1 MLFRSYPKVT
11 IKRKHLSTA
20 LDGDTVQVK
29 LLALKK
35 EKKVRGEVIKVTN
48 RINRIFIGT
57 LEFDGNF
64 NFLIPDD
71 NKYYVDFLV
80 PTNKLKG
87 AKSGDKVSAKF
98 LSWTDPQKSPQA
110 EVIEILG
117 KAGEPKTEYLS
128 VIKDFALPDSFP
140 AKALEETKLL
150 PLKISAADIIGRLD
164 YRKELVITI
173 DPEDAKDFDDAL
185 SLKKLD
191 NGNFQL
197 GVHIADVSHYVKEN
211 SEIDKEA
218 LNRGTSVYLV
228 DQVVPMLP
236 ELLSNEIC
244 SLKPRRV
251 RLTFSV
257 IMEIN
262 SEGEVLNYEIAE
274 SVINSKRRFS
284 YIEVQ
289 KIIETGEGDY
299 KELVLE
305 LDKLAKTLRERRF
318 KKGGIDLQTV
328 EVKFILDS
336 NKKPTNALLRESN
349 DSTQLVEECM
359 LVANKTV
366 AEHIK
371 KLSAKFKLKTLL
383 PFLYRVHDEP
393 LPEKI
398 ADIVTFIKSITKSK
412 FQSSANLK
420 DINRLIK
427 QFEGKPE
434 KPIVHQLLV
443 RSMPKAEYTNENIG
457 HFGLGFSDYT
467 HFTSP
472 IRRYPDLVVH
482 RLIKRYNTQDY
493 KKENLSTL
501 SKKINEIG
509 LQTTAS
515 ERFAME
521 VERASVKL
529 AQTVL
534 SNSYLGKEFN
544 GTISGIVGFGLFVML
559 DDIYAEGLLHIKD
572 LNDDYYI
579 FDEKNFRLVGKRFNK
594 VFHFGKRI
602 RVKIINVNIEKRK
615 VDLR

>member
-1 MLFRSYPKVT
+1 MITKKKLTEKILKLLAKSEDSLQLKEISQSLGFVAHSEEHTFLRTTMAELCSDGLLVKSSKRKYSINDYEESTNLTGVLKIKDGRGYVNTDSKQYPKVT

-349 DSTQLVEECM
+349 DSTQLVE
-359 LVANKTV
+359 
-366 AEHIK
+366 
-371 KLSAKFKLKTLL
+371 
-383 PFLYRVHDEP
+383 
-393 LPEKI
+393 
-398 ADIVTFIKSITKSK
+398 
-412 FQSSANLK
+412 
-420 DINRLIK
+420 
-427 QFEGKPE
+427 
-434 KPIVHQLLV
+434 
-443 RSMPKAEYTNENIG
+443 IG
-457 HFGLGFSDYT
+457 
-467 HFTSP
+467 
-472 IRRYPDLVVH
+472 
-482 RLIKRYNTQDY
+482 
-493 KKENLSTL
+493 
-501 SKKINEIG
+501 
-509 LQTTAS
+509 
-515 ERFAME
+515 
-521 VERASVKL
+521 RAHV
-529 AQTVL
+529 
-534 SNSYLGKEFN
+534 
-544 GTISGIVGFGLFVML
+544 
-559 DDIYAEGLLHIKD
+559 
-572 LNDDYYI
+572 
-579 FDEKNFRLVGKRFNK
+579 
-594 VFHFGKRI
+594 
-602 RVKIINVNIEKRK
+602 
-615 VDLR
+615 